1 MKEYLSK
8 LKGKIK
14 ALWARFKT
22 WLIKRLGGYTFPP
35 TVPEIKAEQV
45 ETVKVSASLMVDT
58 KRYNTERTYR
68 AYIYNELA
76 RIVAEHILNEGVLT
90 SEKMIDFDDLKSVVK
105 ASATLVKGGQQDGKY
120 KSIRRGEQ

>member
-1 MKEYLSK
+1 MIQKYIGQIISAPT
-8 LKGKIK
+8 GKIK
-14 ALWARFKT
+14 DLWAKAKQK
-22 WLIKRLGGYTFPP
+22 LIKMLGGYVYSPVP
-35 TVPEIKAEQV
+35 PEIKAEKV

-105 ASATLVKGGQQDGKY
+105 ASATLVKGGQ
-120 KSIRRGEQ
+120 